1 MSSPRQP
8 FANVKSPWV
17 DMAEVSFNQS
27 PYLPLLE
34 TILSHGNSANAQSR
48 LPSPGAVARFGTFKI
63 RLVAPLISYGL
74 LEKCLLIAA
83 LKILQVP
90 FGICGIWPPLRAKL
104 IFNET
109 LT

>member
-63 RLVAPLISYGL
+63 RLGHISML
-74 LEKCLLIAA
+74 FSATMR
-83 LKILQVP
+83 P
-90 FGICGIWPPLRAKL
+90 RNF
-104 IFNET
+104 FF
-109 LT
+109 